1 MKKIISFAA
10 AAAMS
15 LTSLTAISD
24 GSIVKADN
32 PAIQT
37 IYSTDPAPMVYGDT
51 VYLYTGRDKDKS
63 DFYYMPDWH
72 CYSSKDMQNW
82 PDHGM
87 ILSWDSFFPSYINT
101 RGFSCGQICS

>member
-51 VYLYTGRDKDKS
+51 VLLYA
-63 DFYYMPDWH
+63 
-72 CYSSKDMQNW
+72 
-82 PDHGM
+82 
-87 ILSWDSFFPSYINT
+87 
-101 RGFSCGQICS
+101 